1 MEPRSER
8 TVEEEERAGQDT
20 VTTTRSRNRGLLRH
34 RPSALE
40 VQGRSLQMQILGKA
54 SRRRGTGLDWEGQ
67 GPPHPG
73 AKGPLH
79 GEGRTRAEP
88 HSPEDT
94 ACPQAPP
101 EADLSYFSGQP
112 CKEGTPVIPS
122 DTPGDRGTQGRSHAQ
137 GHTGSRHR
145 AEFSPGPPAM
155 TGRMIGR
162 PRAQ

>member
-8 TVEEEERAGQDT
+8 TVEEEERAGQNT
-20 VTTTRSRNRGLLRH
+20 VITTRSRNTAQVPWRVRGGLCRCRSWGKLL
-34 RPSALE
+34 
-40 VQGRSLQMQILGKA
+40 GGG
-54 SRRRGTGLDWEGQ
+54 GTGLDWEGQ

-88 HSPEDT
+88 QSPGDT

-101 EADLSYFSGQP
+101 EADLSYCSGQP

-155 TGRMIGR
+155 TGRMIGG